1 MQPNVGISATRRVRL
16 SVFSVPVTDSMASCF
31 LAQEASIIMVIKN
44 EIRCFI
50 LQSLALLA
58 FNSCYARKNLAFDG
72 LKQGTTTSRDVRYL
86 ICQTELGA
94 ACYRITTAN
103 Q

>member
-1 MQPNVGISATRRVRL
+1 MGIRATRMVVL
-16 SVFSVPVTDSMASCF
+16 SGFSVSGTDSMASCF
-31 LAQEASIIMVIKN
+31 LAQEASIIIVVKN

-50 LQSLALLA
+50 LQFLALLA
-58 FNSCYARKNLAFDG
+58 FDSSYAGKNLAFDG
-72 LKQGTTTSRDVRYL
+72 LKQGAAAGRDVRYL
-86 ICQTELGA
+86 ICQAELGA